1 VTTSLD
7 AYEAGTPN
15 DRSLDA
21 LPAPV
26 VLTIGR
32 QVVIEPGYPAELRRA
47 VHDRFTLPNPA
58 YQDALR
64 FDRDT
69 RDLPERLL
77 YYDVRPDGALIV
89 PRGALEL
96 VYRDVRALGL
106 EPRWTDETHMAAP
119 VAFEERIT
127 LSDAQERAVGEVL
140 RRRMGLLEAP
150 AGSGKTCMGL
160 VAVARRQQPALWLT
174 HTKELARQAVERAGM
189 VLGLAPDEVGF
200 IGDGECRVGQWLTVA
215 LVQSLARGIPPA
227 LLNVAHVVLDEAHH
241 APAEQVAAV
250 IAQFPARYL
259 LGLSATPY
267 RRDGLDAVI
276 GFHVGP
282 VVARIDKADLADR
295 LIAPRIIKRDTG
307 LRPAGDSFTELVS
320 DLVVWPERNA
330 LIAEDVAEA
339 VACGRRCL
347 VLSERVGHVKEVTR
361 LLQERGIAAAALY
374 GTLGKRKR
382 GEVVDALGAGELH
395 AVVAT
400 GSLVGEGFDS
410 PRTDALFLATP
421 VSYHGRVVQY
431 LGRVSRT
438 APGKVDALV
447 VDYCDDNGML
457 WSTWR
462 NRRLVYEAQGCPIAT
477 SPASPAVAIW
487 PRRSA

>member
-1 VTTSLD
+1 MGTNVRSTPTAD
-7 AYEAGTPN
+7 AP
-15 DRSLDA
+15 DA
-21 LPAPV
+21 FAAPV
-26 VLTIGR
+26 ALTISSR
-32 QVVIEPGYPAELRRA
+32 LVIEPGYPEELRRA

-58 YQDALR
+58 YQEALK

-77 YYDVRPDGALIV
+77 YYHERPDGALIV

-106 EPRWTDETHMAAP
+106 EPRWTDETHVAAP
-119 VAFEERIT
+119 VAFDERIT
-127 LSDAQERAVGEVL
+127 LSPAQERAVDAALG
-140 RRRMGLLEAP
+140 RRMGLVCAP
-150 AGSGKTCMGL
+150 AGAGKTVLGL
-160 VAVARRQQPALWLT
+160 VAVARRRQPALWLT
-174 HTKELARQAVERAGM
+174 HTVELARQAVARAGT
-189 VLGLAPDEVGF
+189 VLGLAPDEIGF
-200 IGDGECRVGQWLTVA
+200 IGDGECRVGERLTIA
-215 LVQSLARGIPPA
+215 LTQSLARSIPPA
-227 LLNVAHVVLDEAHH
+227 LLGVGSLVLDEAHRC
-241 APAEQVAAV
+241 PAEQTAAV
-250 IAQFPARYL
+250 VSQFPARYV
-259 LGLSATPY
+259 LGLTATPY
-267 RRDGLDAVI
+267 RRDKLDAVLE
-276 GFHVGP
+276 FYLGP
-282 VVARIDKADLADR
+282 IVARIDKEDLADR
-295 LIAPRIIKRDTG
+295 LITPRIIKRDTS
-307 LRPAGDSFTELVS
+307 LHPMGDSFAEIVS
-320 DLVVWPERNA
+320 DLVAMRARNA
-330 LIAEDVAEA
+330 LITEDVAQA
-339 VACGRRCL
+339 VADGRRCL